1 MRAGGSR
8 SRRRWRSRAVVAG
21 TVVGGAVL
29 GWFGER
35 FAARGLRNG
44 SDPEAADLARPVRGQ
59 PRRVVAS
66 DGTGLHVE
74 ILGPD
79 EAPTI
84 VLVHGYT
91 NDQRTWHYQRRDL
104 AGEFRIVTYDQRGH
118 GASDEAVGGDYTMD
132 ALAGDL
138 AAVLEACV
146 PASQPVVVAG
156 HSLGGMSAL
165 ALVDNHGELLG
176 TRIAGLALVSTS
188 GSDIVA
194 GILGA
199 SMTGL
204 QSLATAVAPRVV
216 GLRGRLGATPT
227 DLTYLGIRALT
238 LCRQASPAHV
248 AFAEGM
254 SLACPAP
261 VRAALLPTFTSL
273 DLTAAARQIGVPAL
287 VIAGDRDRLT
297 PPSSARALADLLPD
311 ARLVELPGVGHMA
324 PLEAHET
331 VTVHLRVFARRLL
344 AGPA

>member
-1 MRAGGSR
+1 MTADTAGA
-8 SRRRWRSRAVVAG
+8 RRRWLSRGLVAG
-21 TVVGGAVL
+21 TVVGGAAL

-44 SDPEAADLARPVRGQ
+44 SDPEAAELASPLRGQ
-59 PRRVVAS
+59 PVRVVAA

-74 ILGPD
+74 VLGPD
-79 EAPTI
+79 DAPTI

-104 AGEFRIVTYDQRGH
+104 AGEFRVVSYDQRGH
-118 GASDEAVGGDYTMD
+118 GASDEAVGGDYTMA
-132 ALAGDL
+132 ALVGDL
-138 AAVLEACV
+138 AAVLEVCV
-146 PASQPVVVAG
+146 PAGERVVVAG

-165 ALVDNHGELLG
+165 ALADNHSELLG
-176 TRIAGLALVSTS
+176 TRIAGLVLVSTS

-199 SMTGL
+199 GMTGL
-204 QSLATAVAPRVV
+204 QSLATAVAPLVV

-227 DLTYLGIRALT
+227 DLTYLGIRALS
-238 LCRQASPAHV
+238 LCPQAAPAHV
-248 AFAEGM
+248 AFAEAM

-273 DLTAAARQIGVPAL
+273 DLTAAARQIAVPAL

-297 PPSSARALADLLPD
+297 PLSSTRALADLLPD

-324 PLEAHET
+324 PLEAHEA
-331 VTVHLRVFARRLL
+331 VTVHLRTFARRLL
-344 AGPA
+344 GH